1 MGAFMIIQ
9 AKITNP
15 EQFMKYAAKAPA
27 LIEKFGGRYR
37 SMRGE
42 NIQLEGPTDERKIVI
57 SEWPS
62 MEAAQAFWN
71 SEEYAELKDI
81 RAGAAEIDVHL
92 VEITGD

>member
-9 AKITNP
+9 ADITDP
-15 EQFMKYAAKAPA
+15 EQFMEYAKRAPA

-37 SMRGE
+37 CMRGQVE
-42 NIQLEGPTDERKIVI
+42 QLEGKPDNRKIVV

-62 MEAAQAFWN
+62 MEAAQSFWN
-71 SEEYAELKDI
+71 SDEYTELKKV
-81 RAGAAEIDVHL
+81 REGAADIDVNL

>member
-9 AKITNP
+9 ADIKNP
-15 EQFMKYAAKAPA
+15 EQFLEYAKRAPA

-37 SMRGE
+37 CMRGRAE
-42 NIQLEGPTDERKIVI
+42 QLEGTPGERKIVV

-62 MEAAQAFWN
+62 MEAAQTFWN
-71 SEEYAELKDI
+71 SDEYAELK
-81 RAGAAEIDVHL
+81 RVREGAADIDVHL

>member
-9 AKITNP
+9 ADITNP
-15 EQFMKYAAKAPA
+15 EQFVEYAKRAPA

-37 SMRGE
+37 VMRGE
-42 NIQLEGPTDERKIVI
+42 AEQLEGTPDDRKIVV

-62 MEAAQAFWN
+62 MDAARAFWY
-71 SEEYAELKDI
+71 SDEYREVAKLRE
-81 RAGAAEIDVHL
+81 GAATVDVHL

>member
-9 AKITNP
+9 ADITDP
-15 EQFMKYAAKAPA
+15 EQFLEYAKRAPA

-37 SMRGE
+37 CMRGQVE
-42 NIQLEGPTDERKIVI
+42 QLEGKPDNRKIVV

-62 MEAAQAFWN
+62 MEAAQSFWN
-71 SEEYAELKDI
+71 SDEYAELKQV
-81 RAGAAEIDVHL
+81 REGAAEIDVHL